1 MRLRQ
6 AFLWLAVLPLCA
18 GNLLACPVCWSGLSH
33 SAEGMRMAGGFQ
45 NGIIFLLAVPFLLAG
60 IIGYRIY
67 QAVTA
72 AGKNASRHAPIAM
85 SQQISGTAIE
95 YRQEARA

>member
-1 MRLRQ
+1 M
-6 AFLWLAVLPLCA
+6 
-18 GNLLACPVCWSGLSH
+18 CWSGLSH

-45 NGIIFLLAVPFLLAG
+45 NGILFLLAVPFLIVAL
-60 IIGYRIY
+60 IGSRIY
-67 QAVTA
+67 QALIVSR
-72 AGKNASRHAPIAM
+72 KDASRHAPIAM